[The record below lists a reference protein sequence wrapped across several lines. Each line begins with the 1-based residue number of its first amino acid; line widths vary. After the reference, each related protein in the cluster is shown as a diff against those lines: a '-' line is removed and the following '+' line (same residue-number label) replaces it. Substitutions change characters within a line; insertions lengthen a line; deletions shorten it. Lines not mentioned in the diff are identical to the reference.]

1 MTNIFAEF
9 ARKTLIEHLG
19 VSGKDLFLKVNS
31 RKSIEEIY
39 DKDEILKIIKTME
52 NIIIA
57 INGKETAEEI
67 SLILRN
73 KIIELD
79 KSDTE
84 IKKENLLI
92 KEAEEFFL
100 KNELP
105 SENEIR
111 YHAKYLA
118 LKNGININEIENKIT
133 DHAKSHIKKIISA
146 KRIKVEICGF
156 LDRFPQPEKPDIIDF
171 VNYIRLSRIIYPETQ
186 LKEDIEK
193 ERILRKFY
201 RVHELVE
208 PSLIDQFMSFVKE
221 NRDREVI
228 KKYLEKE
235 GNIYLIKEGESVSET
250 LLSELI
256 DLMVISE
263 NEVKDVLAQMGLQH
277 MIENK

>member
-57 INGKETAEEI
+57 INSKGTAEEI
-67 SLILRN
+67 GHILRN

-79 KSDTE
+79 KFDTE
-84 IKKENLLI
+84 RKKENLLI

-133 DHAKSHIKKIISA
+133 DRAKSHIKKIISA

-156 LDRFPQPEKPDIIDF
+156 LDRFPKPEKADIIDF

-186 LKEDIEK
+186 LKEDIEN
-193 ERILRKFY
+193 ERILRKFN
-201 RVHELVE
+201 RIQELVE
-208 PSLIDQFMSFVKE
+208 PSLIDQFMSFIKE

-228 KKYLEKE
+228 KKYMEKE

-256 DLMVISE
+256 DLIVISE
-263 NEVKDVLAQMGLQH
+263 NEIKDVLAQMGLQH

>member
-57 INGKETAEEI
+57 INSKGTAEEI
-67 SLILRN
+67 GHILRN

-79 KSDTE
+79 KFDTE
-84 IKKENLLI
+84 RKKENLLI

-133 DHAKSHIKKIISA
+133 DRAKSHIKKIISA

-156 LDRFPQPEKPDIIDF
+156 LDRFPKPEKADIIDF

-186 LKEDIEK
+186 LKEDIEN
-193 ERILRKFY
+193 ERILRKFN
-201 RVHELVE
+201 RIQELVE
-208 PSLIDQFMSFVKE
+208 PSLIDQFMSFINE

-228 KKYLEKE
+228 KKYMEKE

-256 DLMVISE
+256 DLIVISE
-263 NEVKDVLAQMGLQH
+263 NEIKDVLAQMGLQH
-277 MIENK
+277 

>member
-57 INGKETAEEI
+57 INSKGTAEEI
-67 SLILRN
+67 GHILRN

-79 KSDTE
+79 KFDTE
-84 IKKENLLI
+84 RKKENLLI

-133 DHAKSHIKKIISA
+133 DRAKSHIKKIISA

-156 LDRFPQPEKPDIIDF
+156 LDRFPKPEKADIIDV

-186 LKEDIEK
+186 LKEDIEN
-193 ERILRKFY
+193 ERILRKFN
-201 RVHELVE
+201 RIQELVE
-208 PSLIDQFMSFVKE
+208 PSLIDQFMSFIKE

-228 KKYLEKE
+228 KKYMEKE

-256 DLMVISE
+256 DLIVISE
-263 NEVKDVLAQMGLQH
+263 NEIKDVLAQMGLQH

>member
-1 MTNIFAEF
+1 MTNPFAEF

-67 SLILRN
+67 GLILRN
-73 KIIELD
+73 KIIEIE

-92 KEAEEFFL
+92 KEAEEFFS

-105 SENEIR
+105 SETEIR

-133 DHAKSHIKKIISA
+133 DHVKSHIKKIISA